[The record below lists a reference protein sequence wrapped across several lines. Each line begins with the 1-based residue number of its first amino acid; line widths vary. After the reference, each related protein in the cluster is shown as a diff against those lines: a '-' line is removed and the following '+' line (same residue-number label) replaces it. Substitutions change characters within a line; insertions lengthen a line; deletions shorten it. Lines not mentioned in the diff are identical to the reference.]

1 MYVYGLPNKGA
12 IWCVNEYIT
21 SLAPQTGSPE
31 GLILRW
37 PPKGFRGYSIKV
49 PMKIYSNSM
58 IIFSEV
64 LVAVHSKLNRGIELK
79 MKNYDIPKGMA
90 PNSYVTFENILTEL
104 QLAHQNKNL
113 LEHLNSELTKNSNE
127 DWWVRV
133 GFLVTTAIASGALI
147 LSRIKK
153 LRDILRWNTN
163 RRDPLGA
170 SGASL
175 PMFQSHLTWNPK
187 FLISV
192 ETEQTENKWIKW
204 NNENFLLFSPL

>member
-1 MYVYGLPNKGA
+1 
-12 IWCVNEYIT
+12 
-21 SLAPQTGSPE
+21 
-31 GLILRW
+31 
-37 PPKGFRGYSIKV
+37 
-49 PMKIYSNSM
+49 M

-153 LRDILRWNTN
+153 LRDILRWNT
-163 RRDPLGA
+163 RGRDPLGA
-170 SGASL
+170 SGAAL
-175 PMFQSHLTWNPK
+175 PMFQSHLT
-187 FLISV
+187 
-192 ETEQTENKWIKW
+192 
-204 NNENFLLFSPL
+204 